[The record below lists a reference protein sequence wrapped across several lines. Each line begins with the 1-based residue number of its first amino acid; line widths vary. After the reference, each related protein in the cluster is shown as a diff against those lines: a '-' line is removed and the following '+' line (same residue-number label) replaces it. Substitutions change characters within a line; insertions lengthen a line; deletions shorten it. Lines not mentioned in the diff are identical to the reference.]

1 MANKN
6 CRRVLNVA
14 GSTRTDRE
22 SVTTTPMANHYLP
35 TNYVRLLEDT
45 PLNRRSLDYVGD
57 GKFSKLQAFTTLAR
71 DTKQKS

>member
-14 GSTRTDRE
+14 GSTTTDRE
-22 SVTTTPMANHYLP
+22 SVTTTPMVNHYLP
-35 TNYVRLLEDT
+35 TNYVRLLEDA
-45 PLNRRSLDYVGD
+45 PLNRLSLDYIGD

-71 DTKQKS
+71 HDRKS